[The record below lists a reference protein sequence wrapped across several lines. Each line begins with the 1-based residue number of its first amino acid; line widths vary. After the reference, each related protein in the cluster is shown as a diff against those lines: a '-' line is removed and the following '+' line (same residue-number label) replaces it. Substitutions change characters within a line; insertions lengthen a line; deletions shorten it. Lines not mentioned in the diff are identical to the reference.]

1 MKMSLLEMVQDI
13 LNDLDSDEVNNID
26 DTIESQQIAQII
38 KTCYFEMM
46 ANRNW
51 PHLRKLIQL
60 EPSEQVDKPNY
71 LRIPS
76 LMKQMELFRYDVRK
90 QHEDNV
96 ELKEIMFVYPDEFL
110 RRTSSRNSSN
120 ANITTVTDFS
130 GSKLLIQNDKAPDY
144 WTTFDDTYLVTD
156 SYNIEVDDTLK
167 NSKTQCLAYMHPQ
180 WVRTNEAIPNLPS
193 EAFPALLEEAK
204 STAFVTLKQMVNQ
217 KAEQKAARQQR
228 WLSRKAWNLEGGVR
242 YEDYGRKG
250 RR

>member
-13 LNDLDSDEVNNID
+13 LNDLDSDEVNSID
-26 DTIESQQIAQII
+26 DTVEAQQIAQII

-51 PHLRKLIQL
+51 PHLRQLIQL
-60 EPSEQVDKPNY
+60 EPSGDLSKPNY

-76 LMKQMELFRYDVRK
+76 LMKQMDIFRYDVRK
-90 QHEDNV
+90 APEDNV
-96 ELKEIMFVYPDEFL
+96 ELREVAFVYPDEFL
-110 RRTSSRNSSN
+110 RKISNRNSSN
-120 ANITTVTDFS
+120 QNIKIVTDFS
-130 GSKLLIQNDKAPDY
+130 GSSLLIQKDKAPEY
-144 WTTFDDTYLVTD
+144 WTTFDDQHLVTD
-156 SYNIEVDDTLK
+156 SYNEFVDDTLK
-167 NSKTQCLAYMHPQ
+167 SSKTQCLAYIHPQ

-204 STAFVTLKQMVNQ
+204 STAFVNIKQMMNQ